1 MRAGTREVYSRIVY
15 PESISRM
22 NRRGSTRVAVR
33 LACHVVWLEGGEPS
47 AMLTENISRDG
58 MLLRW
63 EDSTGR
69 LPSVGQML
77 IVEVELPEQE
87 GFERRCIR
95 CQTTVARVHAESDGT
110 FTWVGLRIHAMDFR
124 VAQGLRARREPA
136 GYNGRSSLVSD
147 YVQR

>member
-1 MRAGTREVYSRIVY
+1 
-15 PESISRM
+15 M
-22 NRRGSTRVAVR
+22 NRRSSTRVAVR
-33 LACHVVWLEGGEPS
+33 LTCHVVCLQGGEPV

-63 EDSTGR
+63 EDSSAR
-69 LPSVGQML
+69 LPSVGEMV

-95 CQTTVARVHAESDGT
+95 CQSTVARVQPEPGAA

-124 VAQGLRARREPA
+124 VAQGPPAHREPLSYQ
-136 GYNGRSSLVSD
+136 GFGR
-147 YVQR
+147 RMF

>member
-1 MRAGTREVYSRIVY
+1 MY

-22 NRRGSTRVAVR
+22 NRRSSTRVAVR
-33 LACHVVWLEGGEPS
+33 LVCHVVWLEGGEPS

-63 EDSTGR
+63 EDPGAR
-69 LPSVGQML
+69 LPNVGEML

-95 CQTTVARVHAESDGT
+95 CQTTVARVHAEPDASVYLGGT
-110 FTWVGLRIHAMDFR
+110 ANSRHGFSRGPR
-124 VAQGLRARREPA
+124 G
-136 GYNGRSSLVSD
+136 
-147 YVQR
+147 

>member
-1 MRAGTREVYSRIVY
+1 
-15 PESISRM
+15 M
-22 NRRGSTRVAVR
+22 NRRSSTRVAVR
-33 LACHVVWLEGGEPS
+33 LVCHVIWLEGGEPS

-63 EDSTGR
+63 EESGGR
-69 LPSVGQML
+69 LPAVGEML

-95 CQTTVARVHAESDGT
+95 CQTTVARVHADPGAT

-124 VAQGLRARREPA
+124 VAQSLAGRREPA
-136 GYNGRSSLVSD
+136 IYNGRNS
-147 YVQR
+147 RMF

>member
-1 MRAGTREVYSRIVY
+1 
-15 PESISRM
+15 M

-33 LACHVVWLEGGEPS
+33 LVCHLVWLEGGPRS
-47 AMLTENISRDG
+47 TMLTENISRDG

-63 EDSTGR
+63 EESSAR
-69 LPSVGQML
+69 LPRVGEML

-95 CQTTVARVHAESDGT
+95 CQTTVARLHAEPGAT

-124 VAQGLRARREPA
+124 VAQGAAARYEPVS
-136 GYNGRSSLVSD
+136 YNGRGSRVF
-147 YVQR
+147 

>member
-1 MRAGTREVYSRIVY
+1 LRVGAYGVYSRIVY

-63 EDSTGR
+63 EDSSGR
-69 LPSVGQML
+69 LPSVDQML

-95 CQTTVARVHAESDGT
+95 CQCTVARVHAEPGAAL
-110 FTWVGLRIHAMDFR
+110 TWVGLRIHAMEFR
-124 VAQGLRARREPA
+124 VAQGASAHREPIS
-136 GYNGRSSLVSD
+136 YNGRGS
-147 YVQR
+147 RAF